1 MHRGGPGA
9 PPPPP
14 PRSFTTQMYTQG
26 SHTSAATRVYIW
38 IAS

>member
-1 MHRGGPGA
+1 
-9 PPPPP
+9 
-14 PRSFTTQMYTQG
+14 MYTQG